1 MPARL
6 CKASAKRPN
15 GATDPSRPL
24 RLAQRE
30 VFAQL
35 IANGVPA
42 PDAYRRAG
50 YSGGDDARWDLRRA
64 ADVDLRVNWLLGER
78 IRADAIARQRSE
90 KKIIDA
96 RLRLVR
102 EFERIAYS
110 SLGDVVAWDRKPI
123 IDADGSL
130 QGFADE
136 VVATPSHKLSR
147 DAMAAV
153 KSVKTKA
160 GKIQIDM
167 HDKLNAMNALA
178 KVLGMV
184 QDVAPLPTA
193 VTVNQV
199 NVGDVTALEVA
210 RRVAFLLASAGQAMT
225 PKDERGEPMT
235 VDATS
240 TEAPGDTSR

>member
-1 MPARL
+1 MPARPG
-6 CKASAKRPN
+6 KTSAKRPK
-15 GATDPSRPL
+15 GAVDPSQPL
-24 RLAQRE
+24 RLSQRE
-30 VFAQL
+30 VFAQFV
-35 IANGVPA
+35 ANGVPV
-42 PDAYRRAG
+42 PEAYRRAG

-90 KKIIDA
+90 KEIVDA

-110 SLGDVVAWDRKPI
+110 SLGDVVAWDRKAI
-123 IDADGSL
+123 IDLDGSV
-130 QGFADE
+130 QGFTDE
-136 VVATPSHKLSR
+136 LVATPSHKLSR

-184 QDVAPLPTA
+184 QDVAPLPSS

-199 NVGDVTALEVA
+199 NVGDVPALEVA
-210 RRVAFLLASAGQAMT
+210 RRVAFMLASAGQAMT
-225 PKDERGEPMT
+225 PQVGRGGSVT
-235 VDATS
+235 VDATA
-240 TEAPGDTSR
+240 TEAPGETSR